1 MSIKVEFGFAPAGQA
16 VNFNDISLDVIS
28 VAVSRGKDPQQ
39 ETFNAASCSITLNNE
54 TRNFDPDYGP
64 SPYQGQIVPTGQVRV
79 YSNDQIVFTGFI
91 TDWNF
96 AYSPSGESIAEI
108 VASDAFWNLNNQ
120 SFTDYVPTEQLTST
134 RIQTIFSRPEVGGT
148 AIWPTEARVISP
160 GVATVGDY
168 TVDDGTNVLS
178 YLQEIEKSEPG
189 RLFIDKLG
197 RIVFKSR
204 YNDLLNPS
212 FEYTR
217 VNLSNNPGF
226 ETNVRSWVATTGS
239 ITRSTAT
246 ALYGTASGS
255 LSAGG
260 VVNQFFD
267 SQSAQDYTVSLYSR
281 ASSGTATVRIAGL
294 QSVDGSTYTELNP
307 VSASVVSGSWT
318 RVNTTFT
325 ASSLF
330 SGIRVSQTPSSS
342 AVFID
347 GVLIEASP
355 VLDAFFDGNN
365 DPVYNTTNPDAP
377 DYQPE
382 RAFETYETEWVL

>member
-1 MSIKVEFGFAPAGQA
+1 MSIKVEFGFAESGAP
-16 VNFNDISLDVIS
+16 VNFNDISNDVVS
-28 VAVSRGKDPQQ
+28 VSVTRGKDPQQ
-39 ETFNAASCSITLNNE
+39 ENFNAASCSIQLNNE

-96 AYSPSGESIAEI
+96 AYSPNGESVAEI
-108 VASDAFWNLNNQ
+108 IASDAFWNLNNQ
-120 SFTDYVPTEQLTST
+120 TFTEYEPTEQLTST
-134 RIQTIFSRPEVGGT
+134 RIQTILSRPEVGGT
-148 AIWPTEARVISP
+148 AVWPTEARVISA

-246 ALYGTASGS
+246 SLYGTASGS

-267 SQSAQDYTVSLYSR
+267 TGFGQDYTVSLYAK
-281 ASSGTATVRIAGL
+281 ASSGTATLNVAGL
-294 QSVDGSTYTELNP
+294 RSVDGTTYTEANP

-318 RVNTTFT
+318 RINTTFT
-325 ASSLF
+325 ANSVF
-330 SGIRVSQTPSSS
+330 SGLRVSQSPSSS
-342 AVFID
+342 AVFLD
-347 GVLIEASP
+347 GVLIEAAP
-355 VLDAFFDGNN
+355 ILDAFFDGDN
-365 DPVYNTTNPDAP
+365 DPVYNTTDPDAP
-377 DYQPE
+377 DFQPE
-382 RAFETYETEWVL
+382 RAFETYETEWVI

>member
-1 MSIKVEFGFAPAGQA
+1 LSIKVEFGFAPAGQA